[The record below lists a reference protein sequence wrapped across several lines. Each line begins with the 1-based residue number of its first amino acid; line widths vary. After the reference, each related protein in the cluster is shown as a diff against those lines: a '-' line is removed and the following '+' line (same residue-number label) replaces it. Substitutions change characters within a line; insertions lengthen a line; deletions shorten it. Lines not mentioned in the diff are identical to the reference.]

1 METTI
6 NVKQLRLELP
16 DVVRRVQRGERFT
29 VLYRSRPAF
38 RIVGV
43 NAMDADLVPLDA
55 DPIYQADA
63 LGRSDDNLTAA
74 DHDLL
79 LYGKR

>member
-43 NAMDADLVPLDA
+43 NAMDVDRVPLDA

-74 DHDLL
+74 DHDLV